1 VLLGKLEAGERFLSV
16 GLFQGTPRLSS
27 QYTLAKAEAAAAAA
41 GSTYSATLNAKMM
54 SASAS
59 GADGEGDEE
68 RLPDPTLFAAAWRRH
83 RFYMFS
89 RREPTDLGAGGGAE
103 AG

>member
-1 VLLGKLEAGERFLSV
+1 VLLGKLEAGERFLFV

-59 GADGEGDEE
+59 GADGDGEE
-68 RLPDPTLFAAAWRRH
+68 EQPDPTLFAAAWRRH
-83 RFYMFS
+83 RFFMFS
-89 RREPTDLGAGGGAE
+89 RREPSDLGAGAGAE